1 MNTLNLMK
9 KMIAATIKK
18 TYSNYHTKYLLTHPK
33 YAIGYYLKNN
43 TGIKMDFK
51 HPTDLNQKIN
61 WLKLYVIL
69 VVGPCWLIDGP

>member
-1 MNTLNLMK
+1 MNTINFIK
-9 KMIAATIKK
+9 KIIPATIKK

-51 HPTDLNQKIN
+51 HPTDLNQ
-61 WLKLYVIL
+61 
-69 VVGPCWLIDGP
+69 